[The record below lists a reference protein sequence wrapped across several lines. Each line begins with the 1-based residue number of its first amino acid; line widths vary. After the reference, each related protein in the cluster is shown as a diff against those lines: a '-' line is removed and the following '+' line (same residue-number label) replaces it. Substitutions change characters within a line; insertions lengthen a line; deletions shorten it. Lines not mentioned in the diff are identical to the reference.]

1 MHIVASYILS
11 TQLSS
16 LLAMVDAMILDTA
29 DDRLV
34 DIVWDTTADTVSD
47 AVVMVDDIMEVEDT
61 PAVTLTNTICNE

>member
-16 LLAMVDAMILDTA
+16 LLVMVDVMILDTA

-34 DIVWDTTADTVSD
+34 DIVWDTADTVSD